1 MSPATRNAHL
11 YVGEFEAPAVFPAE
25 EHLDTGALARRLELL
40 SAPFGQSDLQDL
52 DCLGLGCQVPRLAG
66 LKGIKNARK
75 QAGSLVALVSSK
87 VKTAPTAAL
96 TI

>member
-52 DCLGLGCQVPRLAG
+52 DCLGLGCQVPGRGPEG
-66 LKGIKNARK
+66 L
-75 QAGSLVALVSSK
+75 
-87 VKTAPTAAL
+87 APTIITCYY
-96 TI
+96 TIQ